1 MITKIFCKFE
11 EGMIAA
17 LLVSTTLLVFYEV
30 VMRYGFGR
38 GVLWLEEL
46 TLHMAGWFVL
56 FGASYGIK
64 VGAHIQVDVVVNA
77 LGEKAR
83 RAAGVFGLLA
93 ALLYCGLIIYGAIIY
108 LAKIREFGIEMEDFV
123 FPKWIAHSVL
133 VIGFVMLAIRLIQ
146 LLVRTV
152 KGEAAG
158 FEVVDEA
165 QEVLKELQAGKLSE
179 SAGETK

>member
-1 MITKIFCKFE
+1 MIAKIFSKFE

-17 LLVSTTLLVFYEV
+17 LLVSTTLLVFFEV

-77 LGEKAR
+77 LGNKAR
-83 RAAGVFGLLA
+83 RAVGVFGLLA
-93 ALLYCGLIIYGAIIY
+93 ALLYCGLIIYGAIIFN
-108 LAKIREFGIEMEDFV
+108 EF
-123 FPKWIAHSVL
+123 S
-133 VIGFVMLAIRLIQ
+133 
-146 LLVRTV
+146 
-152 KGEAAG
+152 
-158 FEVVDEA
+158 
-165 QEVLKELQAGKLSE
+165 
-179 SAGETK
+179 